1 MKKEFII
8 LQEALEKAAAVVKR
22 KFGKVGYALK
32 GKANLVTVADVASQK
47 AILTLIKKHFP
58 THDYMAEEDGTK
70 LSGSEYLWVI
80 DPIDGTTNFAHTL
93 PQCSVSIALFYKGKP
108 VLGGVKNPITGET
121 FLAQK
126 GKGATLNGKKIHVS
140 KTARLDQSLL
150 VTGFP
155 YDRFKNMSEL
165 LTRLG
170 RFLETCHG
178 VRRLGSAALD
188 LCWVAAGRLDGY
200 WEQALRP
207 WDVAA
212 GTLILQEAGGKV
224 TNFTGKPFEK
234 IQDYGQTLLASNGK
248 IHSQMFR
255 LIRETSSVRKKPR
268 LSEANRKMKRGSYAA

>member
-22 KFGKVGYALK
+22 KFGKVGYELK
-32 GKANLVTVADVASQK
+32 GKANLVTIADVASQK
-47 AILTLIKKHFP
+47 TILTLIKKHFP
-58 THDYMAEEDGTK
+58 THDYIAEENGTK
-70 LSGSEYLWVI
+70 LSGSEYIWVI

-93 PQCSVSIALFYKGKP
+93 PQCSISIALFYRGTP

-155 YDRFKNMSEL
+155 YDRANHMPEL
-165 LTRLG
+165 LARLE
-170 RFLETCHG
+170 RFLNVCHG

-200 WEQALRP
+200 WEQSLRP

-224 TNFTGKPFEK
+224 TNFAGKPFEK
-234 IQDYGQTLLASNGK
+234 IQDYGQTVLASNGK
-248 IHSQMFR
+248 IHLQMFR
-255 LIRETSSVRKKPR
+255 LIGKTNAAQNRVRR
-268 LSEANRKMKRGSYAA
+268 LSRS